1 MELARRLD
9 QLTEAELAPVVQNA
23 LRNDQ
28 ARPLTWEFDALDW
41 TGNPSTVGLFRLT
54 GIAQTNDGREIPW
67 IVVLKVVADT
77 DLTGDPL
84 LDQFTHEPEGANYW
98 RRESL
103 AFSSGLLTGWPGPLV
118 PVRLLWSR

>member
-28 ARPLTWEFDALDW
+28 AWPLTWEFDALDW

-54 GIAQTNDGREIPW
+54 GIAQT
-67 IVVLKVVADT
+67 
-77 DLTGDPL
+77 DL
-84 LDQFTHEPEGANYW
+84 
-98 RRESL
+98 
-103 AFSSGLLTGWPGPLV
+103 
-118 PVRLLWSR
+118 